1 MSYSPPPQTAAKD
14 RLPVAEKVS
23 FASGAFTFGVIYM
36 GMAHLAYPIFN
47 ITLGI
52 SATTI
57 GIVLAIGRLW
67 DAITDPLMGSISDNS
82 RSRWGR
88 RRPFI
93 LLGSLLCALAFIFM
107 FWVPTDWSE
116 RAIFIWFVVSIF
128 FLYTASTVFSV
139 PWLSLSY
146 ELTPDSSER
155 TRLHAY
161 RSYAAIGA
169 SLLLPWLFSW
179 AQEDAFSDTMTG
191 MRWLSVAVAVAM
203 ILTALPVFF
212 GCKERYAKTA
222 STQAKIGVFKALR
235 TTFHNRNFLILV
247 GGIVTTML
255 CAPMLVGSLAI
266 YINSYHVFQGDTKAG
281 AVITA
286 QAAMVF
292 TAIKFVIL
300 PLAVKLATRYG
311 KRAVMRGALIIGFFG
326 AISKFFFYTPA
337 LPELQ
342 FLTMLLM
349 APSLTCFWLLVD
361 PMKADCADYD
371 EWKTGLRREGNY
383 AAVANWIEKLAI
395 TVVLAF
401 SGYVI
406 DASGFDPALG
416 ADQPEGTMFTLRLLF
431 ALAPALACIAALI
444 SLHFYK
450 LSEERMLEIRKELEA
465 RRGEINPS

>member
-1 MSYSPPPQTAAKD
+1 MSTPTPPPQTAAKD
-14 RLPVAEKVS
+14 RLPVSEKVS
-23 FASGAFTFGVIYM
+23 FASGAFTFGMIYM

-67 DAITDPLMGSISDNS
+67 DAVTDPLMGSISDNS
-82 RSRWGR
+82 RLRWGR

-107 FWVPTDWSE
+107 FWVPSDWSE
-116 RAIFIWFVVSIF
+116 RAIFIWFVFSIF

-146 ELTPDSSER
+146 ELTPDSNER

-161 RSYAAIGA
+161 RAYAGIGA

-179 AQEDAFSDTMTG
+179 AQSGAFDDTMVG
-191 MRWLSVAVAVAM
+191 MRWLSVGVAVAM

-212 GCKERYAKTA
+212 GCKERYAKKA
-222 STQAKIGVFKALR
+222 ATQAKIGVFKALG
-235 TTFHNRNFLILV
+235 TTLHNRNFLILV
-247 GGIVTTML
+247 LGVVTTML

-266 YINSYHVFQGDTKAG
+266 YVNSYYVYQGDTAAG
-281 AVITA
+281 AMITA

-292 TAIKFVIL
+292 TAIKFIIL
-300 PLAVKLATRYG
+300 PIGVKLATRYG
-311 KRAVMRGALIIGFFG
+311 KRAVMRGALIIGFFA
-326 AISKFFFYTPA
+326 AISQFFFYTPA
-337 LPELQ
+337 LPQMQ

-349 APSLTCFWLLVD
+349 APSMTCFWLLVD

-371 EWKTGLRREGNY
+371 EWKTGMRREGTY
-383 AAVANWIEKLAI
+383 AAVANWIEKLCI

-401 SGYVI
+401 SGYLI

-416 ADQPEGTMFTLRLLF
+416 GEQPEGTMFTLRLLF
-431 ALAPALACIAALI
+431 AVAPAIASIVALI
-444 SLHFYK
+444 SLQFYT
-450 LSEERMLEIRKELEA
+450 LGEGRMLEIRKELEA
-465 RRGEINPS
+465 RRGEINA